1 MKEKFKTTWKETTKL
16 DESDRISCNSLLYFF
31 PAWLALFLVRG

>member
-16 DESDRISCNSLLYFF
+16 DESDRISCNSVYFF